1 MYGPHIEGARVAL
14 APPWPSYVDDYLRW
28 FSDPAVTRYLNLRN
42 PPSREQ
48 EEEFLRRMAAADT
61 EVFWAILVGER
72 HIGSPGIHG
81 LDWRN
86 RTAHTG
92 IVIGERDCWGQGYAT
107 EAMRLRTAY
116 AFNELGLETLT
127 TRSTRPTRPAGVLC
141 NAPATARSAGC
152 G

>member
-1 MYGPHIEGARVAL
+1 MYGPHIEGARVTL
-14 APPWPSYVDDYLRW
+14 APPLPSYVDDYLRW

-61 EVFWAILVGER
+61 EVFLRRMAAADTEVFWAILVGER
-72 HIGSPGIHG
+72 HIGSTGIHG

-92 IVIGERDCWGQGYAT
+92 IVIGERD
-107 EAMRLRTAY
+107 
-116 AFNELGLETLT
+116 
-127 TRSTRPTRPAGVLC
+127 
-141 NAPATARSAGC
+141 
-152 G
+152 